1 VLSIGRV
8 WERRDVEKWARET
21 LWRPMANTDALPQLL
36 TIDQLAERLGV
47 SIRHIRRLIAER
59 RVPYLKVGW
68 FIRFDPAEIA
78 TWLAVLG
85 IRNTSTTGDRSD
97 LTFSSSRSASR
108 IRRECVPSL
117 GSSDRLLALR
127 RPSVCH

>member
-1 VLSIGRV
+1 LLGISRQGVDYLAKNDPTFPAPLAVLSIGRV

-78 TWLAVLG
+78 T
-85 IRNTSTTGDRSD
+85 
-97 LTFSSSRSASR
+97 
-108 IRRECVPSL
+108 
-117 GSSDRLLALR
+117 
-127 RPSVCH
+127 

>member
-1 VLSIGRV
+1 
-8 WERRDVEKWARET
+8 
-21 LWRPMANTDALPQLL
+21 MANTDALPQLL

-78 TWLAVLG
+78 AWLDGARHPERSTAGDRTHLAV
-85 IRNTSTTGDRSD
+85 
-97 LTFSSSRSASR
+97 SSSRSASC
-108 IRRECVPSL
+108 IREIACLDSGRQTDCARSGDLPLVAE
-117 GSSDRLLALR
+117 DLR
-127 RPSVCH
+127 DTLE

>member
-1 VLSIGRV
+1 MPSS
-8 WERRDVEKWARET
+8 E
-21 LWRPMANTDALPQLL
+21 ALPQLL

-78 TWLAVLG
+78 AWLDGA
-85 IRNTSTTGDRSD
+85 RH
-97 LTFSSSRSASR
+97 
-108 IRRECVPSL
+108 P
-117 GSSDRLLALR
+117 SSDEAR
-127 RPSVCH
+127 ST

>member
-1 VLSIGRV
+1 
-8 WERRDVEKWARET
+8 
-21 LWRPMANTDALPQLL
+21 MANTDALPQLL

-78 TWLAVLG
+78 AWLDGARHPEYL
-85 IRNTSTTGDRSD
+85 DRG
-97 LTFSSSRSASR
+97 
-108 IRRECVPSL
+108 RRV
-117 GSSDRLLALR
+117 
-127 RPSVCH
+127 